1 MKVRPLHDKVLIQ
14 RLDSEETTAGGIIIP
29 DAAQEKPKEGKV
41 IAIGKGIML
50 PNGTVKPLDV
60 KKGDKVLF
68 TPYGGAEI
76 SIDGEEYLI
85 LREDEIVA
93 VID

>member
-1 MKVRPLHDKVLIQ
+1 MKVKPLHDKVLIQ
-14 RLDSEETTAGGIIIP
+14 RLDLEETTAGGIIIP

-41 IAIGKGIML
+41 VAIGKGIML
-50 PNGTVKPLDV
+50 PDGTIKPLDV

-68 TPYGGAEI
+68 GQYGGAEI
-76 SIDGEEYLI
+76 RIEGEEYLI
-85 LREDEIVA
+85 LREDEIMA